1 MKQLKIIP
9 RTCNQNVRKQLINLG
24 FNDYEA
30 FILASRNISSADE
43 VNYTPVAIKKFID
56 NNLSKL
62 KGINE
67 GAKLLANH
75 IIDQKNI
82 TIAGDYDCDGATAT
96 ATLVAGIALL
106 GGLQPSYVIPD
117 RRSMGYGLST
127 KLVDIIPK
135 KTDLIIT
142 VDNGISSFDGVD
154 YAINNG
160 FKVLVTDH
168 HLQSISDRILNAN
181 AIINPNQIGCEFP
194 DKNIA
199 GVGVAF
205 LLLIATND
213 FLEQSKWYDHL
224 NIKKPSIFSLLDYVA
239 IGTVADVVPLSYLNR
254 SFIVNGLS
262 LINKNARIGLKSLID
277 ECGLINK
284 NLSSLDV
291 AFMLAPKLNA
301 AGRVSDMKI
310 GIKLLLS
317 SDKNETASI
326 SKKLVALNSYR
337 KEIESE
343 MKNEVDL
350 LLKMDYKKNNN
361 TVVYFDNSWHE
372 GVIGIVAG
380 RIKDKFNTPTIIFT
394 ESSESGILKGS
405 GRSIANFNIKDA
417 ISNINAKDSSIIE
430 KFGGH
435 AMAAGLTIN
444 SDKLELFCQLFEQEY
459 ISVFGNNYQEEI
471 IFFDDYQGGSIYDI
485 GNIKKIFKNHAWGN
499 KFEQPLFIG
508 VFTVEKI
515 FRLKNDHIKFILVEK
530 KSESKIEGILFAGNY
545 DKSDDVFFDGCTIEL
560 LYTTSINYYNGT
572 EKSQIIIKNVL

>member
-1 MKQLKIIP
+1 VKIIA
-9 RTCNQNVRKQLINLG
+9 RECNQALKQQLLNIGLH
-24 FNDYEA
+24 DYEA
-30 FILASRNISSADE
+30 FILASRNLSEPDE
-43 VNYTPVAIKKFID
+43 VNYTPASIKKFID
-56 NNLSKL
+56 KNLFKL
-62 KGINE
+62 KGIE
-67 GAKLLANH
+67 VGAKLLAEH
-75 IIDQKNI
+75 IINQKNI

-117 RRSMGYGLST
+117 RRNMGYGLSQ
-127 KLVDIIPK
+127 KLVDTIPK

-154 YAINNG
+154 YAVKNG
-160 FKVLVTDH
+160 FKILITDH
-168 HLQSISDRILNAN
+168 HLQSVTDRTLNAN
-181 AIINPNQIGCEFP
+181 AVINPNQIGCQFP
-194 DKNIA
+194 DKNIS

-213 FLEQSKWYDHL
+213 FLEKNKWYNHL
-224 NIKKPSIFSLLDYVA
+224 NIKKPSMFSLLDYVA

-262 LINKNARIGLKSLID
+262 LINKNPRIGLKSLIV
-277 ECGLINK
+277 ECGLNNK
-284 NLSSLDV
+284 ELTSMDV

-301 AGRVSDMKI
+301 AGRISDMKI

-317 SDKNETASI
+317 SDMDESVNI

-343 MKNEVDL
+343 MKGEVDI
-350 LLKMDYKKNNN
+350 LLKIDYKKNNN
-361 TVVYFDNSWHE
+361 TIVYFDNSWHE

-394 ESSESGILKGS
+394 ESSESGVLKGS

-417 ISNINAKDSSIIE
+417 ISNVNAKDPTIIE

-444 SDKLELFCQLFEQEY
+444 TDKFELFCQLFEQEF
-459 ISVFGNNYQEEI
+459 ISVFGNNGQEEVI
-471 IFFDDYQGGSIYDI
+471 LFDDYNGDSIYDVN
-485 GNIKKIFKNHAWGN
+485 NIKKIFKDHAWGN
-499 KFEQPLFIG
+499 KFEQPMFKGAFKI
-508 VFTVEKI
+508 EKI
-515 FRLKNDHIKFILVEK
+515 FRLKNDHIKFILIEQR
-530 KSESKIEGILFAGNY
+530 SGLKIEGMLFAGNY
-545 DKSDDVFFDGCTIEL
+545 DKEDDIFFDGCTIKI
-560 LYTTSINYYNGT
+560 LYMTSVNYYNNT
-572 EKSQIIIKNVL
+572 EKSQIIIKKVL